1 LLSCRSMRPEQ
12 AAQVMPPMESS
23 TTSVEGS
30 AVVSVFMQR
39 SSIDRTQR
47 HKTRRRTSA
56 ALRPVKQN
64 YTLSLVAQNKR
75 RRDYGRSIILT
86 ILVLPLKEHGM
97 RLTSKGQVTIPQG
110 IRELAGLL
118 PGSEVAFQFRDGHVL
133 LEKVESD
140 TALQRQ
146 RILAT
151 IKAVAG
157 SATADRPLRTN
168 DILHLTR
175 GED

>member
-1 LLSCRSMRPEQ
+1 
-12 AAQVMPPMESS
+12 
-23 TTSVEGS
+23 
-30 AVVSVFMQR
+30 
-39 SSIDRTQR
+39 
-47 HKTRRRTSA
+47 
-56 ALRPVKQN
+56 
-64 YTLSLVAQNKR
+64 
-75 RRDYGRSIILT
+75 
-86 ILVLPLKEHGM
+86 M

-157 SATADRPLRTN
+157 SATADRRLRTN